1 MKRSFILIILMFLIP
16 VATFTGCQ
24 SSDAWDSLPDPIARF
39 VAQYFPNTGVSS
51 YSANDGSYH
60 VKLSGAPAL
69 TFDSDYHWTD
79 INGRGNTLPEVLL
92 FDQLPPALYNYLS
105 ETERLDRVYSMSR
118 DKHTYAVVTTDTG
131 LNYNIDTGRITGRQ

>member
-1 MKRSFILIILMFLIP
+1 MKRPLIIIILAILIP
-16 VATFTGCQ
+16 VAFTGCQ

-60 VKLSGAPAL
+60 VKLSSAPAL
-69 TFDSDYHWTD
+69 TFDSDYQWTD

-118 DKHTYAVVTTDTG
+118 DKHTYAVVTTDTD
-131 LNYNIDTGRITGRQ
+131 LTYNIDTGRITGRK